1 MSPIDERR
9 ILLEQRADLNA
20 RRALIPFDGSIEVK
34 DRNGKRFLYARSRVA
49 GKNTSTYLDVYS
61 DELYGLLQRQAI
73 ELRAIKRQLR
83 AIDKQLALLGYTQ
96 EKLSP
101 NVLLNIDFARS
112 RMKTLIYDQAILEG
126 VSTTF
131 PQTEEIIDNGI
142 VNGMKASDVQKILN
156 LKHAWEFVLD
166 KSTIECPTDLAL
178 LCHIAKLVN
187 EGFFEYGG
195 HLRSVPVVIGG
206 TGYVPPI
213 PQEASVK
220 EALETI
226 VSQNEPP
233 VDVAI
238 ELALYCIKTQTFI
251 DGNKRTAFIFAN
263 QYLIGKGSGTL
274 IVPESKVGKF
284 KPLLID
290 YYEDGSRSAVKQFL
304 RTECW
309 QSMK

>member
-1 MSPIDERR
+1 MSPIDEKR

-34 DRNGKRFLYARSRVA
+34 ERGGKRFLYARSRVA
-49 GKNTSTYLDVYS
+49 GRNTSTYLDVYS

-83 AIDKQLALLGYTQ
+83 AIDKKLALLGYAQ
-96 EKLSP
+96 EELSP
-101 NVLLNIDFARS
+101 DVLLNIDFARS
-112 RMKTLIYDQAILEG
+112 RMKSLIYDQAILEG

-195 HLRSVPVVIGG
+195 QLRSVPVIIGG
-206 TGYVPPI
+206 TDYVPLI

-220 EALETI
+220 EALASI
-226 VSQNEPP
+226 VAQGRSPIAT
-233 VDVAI
+233 AI
-238 ELALYCIKTQTFI
+238 DLALYCMKAQTFI

-263 QYLIGKGSGTL
+263 QYLIGKGGGTL
-274 IVPESKVGKF
+274 IVPESKVGEF
-284 KPLLID
+284 KPLLIG
-290 YYEDGSRSAVKQFL
+290 YYEDSTNTAVKQFL
-304 RTECW
+304 ETECW
-309 QSMK
+309 QPMR